1 MLKRHEPLL
10 CSCPRGELEEARAR
24 FGEPATWASLV
35 KLGIGVLFA
44 LLALEQCRPGSPAE
58 PNGSPAALSRSGG
71 QLGWGTILM

>member
-1 MLKRHEPLL
+1 MAGLAIVGTVVLL
-10 CSCPRGELEEARAR
+10 VESGSAAEDS
-24 FGEPATWASLV
+24 GEPATWASLV

-44 LLALEQCRPGSPAE
+44 LLVLEQCRPGSPAE